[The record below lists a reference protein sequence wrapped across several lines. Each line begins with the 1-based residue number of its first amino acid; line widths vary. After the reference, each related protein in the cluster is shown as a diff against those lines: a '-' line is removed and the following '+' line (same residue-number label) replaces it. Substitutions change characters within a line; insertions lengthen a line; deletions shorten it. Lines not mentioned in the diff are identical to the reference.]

1 MNKSNIIIIL
11 ILVFIAMDIGF
22 TQEKLAE
29 QKERFDPMSLN
40 EPALPILDGSMIY
53 EVITD
58 LQKKTQGELAD
69 TIHIVEKM
77 GWKVQFF
84 STEDF
89 YLADSIYS
97 QAQSIFDQ
105 EVQKVYNSPYYKL
118 RVGNCETRSDAEALL
133 QAVRE
138 AGFDG
143 AWILSTRIKVKE
155 KKYVY

>member
-1 MNKSNIIIIL
+1 MSKSNILIIFLL
-11 ILVFIAMDIGF
+11 ILVTLVSSFA
-22 TQEKLAE
+22 QEKLAK
-29 QKERFDPMSLN
+29 QKETFDPMSLN
-40 EPALPILDGSMIY
+40 DPSLPILDGSMIY

-58 LQKKTQGELAD
+58 LQKKTQAD
-69 TIHIVEKM
+69 LVDSICIVEKM

-97 QAQSIFDQ
+97 LAQSLFDN

-118 RVGNCETRSDAEALL
+118 RVGNCETRSEAEELL
-133 QAVRE
+133 QVVRE
-138 AGFDG
+138 EGFDS